1 MGDDWLAG
9 ENIDVDIQKLDD
21 FAAAIMDELNANFT
35 PSYQHGVAPMLQVRA
50 PFGTGGMNE
59 GKYFQGTHT
68 ASVNAMMKLLDEV
81 TKGLMSLSVA
91 AKTISA
97 GYLTEDAL
105 TEATNDDVLG
115 AFADL
120 GGENTLGAAW
130 QQSNEGQ
137 GDSANTI
144 SSEHPARFEKDFA
157 VSVGGGGIEGLSTLH
172 QPETIGEGSAIY
184 QIQGDD
190 EGMHGA
196 EVAPADIDLTS

>member
-9 ENIDVDIQKLDD
+9 ENIDVDIQQLDD

-105 TEATNDDVLG
+105 AEATNDDVLG
-115 AFADL
+115 AFAGI
-120 GGENTLGAAW
+120 GGQNTLSAAW
-130 QQSNEGQ
+130 QQDNEGQ

-144 SSEHPARFEKDFA
+144 SSEHRARFEEDFA
-157 VSVGGGGIEGLSTLH
+157 VSVGGGGVEGLSTLH
-172 QPETIGEGSAIY
+172 QPETIGEGSATY

-190 EGMHGA
+190 EGMHGD
-196 EVAPADIDLTS
+196 EVAPADIDLQS